1 MFTGLIEEQG
11 KILSVSKTGG
21 FMRLCIGCSKVL
33 EALRSTESASQPQK
47 FHAQAKKVVFQL
59 T

>member
-21 FMRLCIGCSKVL
+21 FMRLCIGCRKVL
-33 EALRSTESASQPQK
+33 E
-47 FHAQAKKVVFQL
+47 VFQL